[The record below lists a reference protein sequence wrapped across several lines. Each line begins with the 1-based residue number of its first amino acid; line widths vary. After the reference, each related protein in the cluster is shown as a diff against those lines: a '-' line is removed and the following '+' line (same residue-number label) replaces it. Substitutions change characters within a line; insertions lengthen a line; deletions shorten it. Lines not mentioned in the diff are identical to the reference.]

1 MPRSPDLRPGG
12 IGLAPSTD
20 ALAGKDLATPVPSTV
35 MRAKLDVDDLIKIVL
50 VLVAIWLA
58 LEIVGEFLD
67 TLRYILSPLGNVLG
81 LIVLLLLVLWLLDR
95 I

>member
-1 MPRSPDLRPGG
+1 
-12 IGLAPSTD
+12 
-20 ALAGKDLATPVPSTV
+20 